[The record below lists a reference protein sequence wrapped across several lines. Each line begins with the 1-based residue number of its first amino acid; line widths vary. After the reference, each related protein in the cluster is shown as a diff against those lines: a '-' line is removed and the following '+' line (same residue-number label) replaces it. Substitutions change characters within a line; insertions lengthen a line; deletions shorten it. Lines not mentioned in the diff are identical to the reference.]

1 MNVVAISGNL
11 TRDPEVRY
19 TNNNMA
25 IASFSIA
32 INRPPKKDGTEGG
45 ADFPRVTVFGNQA
58 ENCGRFLKRGSKV
71 IVVGK
76 IQTGSYEKD
85 GQRIY
90 TTDVIAD
97 RVEFLGRP
105 AEANVA
111 HDKDTNDYLNQ
122 QAANAAQTQSVV
134 NFQNQ
139 QATNAWKEVDDDDI
153 PF

>member
-1 MNVVAISGNL
+1 MNVVALIGNL

-19 TNNNMA
+19 TNDHMA

-45 ADFPRVTVFGNQA
+45 ADFPRVTVFGKQA
-58 ENCGRFLKRGSKV
+58 ENCERFLHRGSKV
-71 IVVGK
+71 GIVGK

-85 GQRIY
+85 GQRVY
-90 TTDVIAD
+90 TTDIVAD

-105 AEANVA
+105 QE
-111 HDKDTNDYLNQ
+111 
-122 QAANAAQTQSVV
+122 ANAAQDQNVID
-134 NFQNQ
+134 FQNK
-139 QATNAWKEVDDDDI
+139 QAANHTPAPAAQASNAWKAINDDDI

>member
-1 MNVVAISGNL
+1 MNIAVLIGNL

-19 TNNNMA
+19 TNDHMA

-45 ADFPRVTVFGNQA
+45 ADFPRVTVFGKQA
-58 ENCGRFLKRGSKV
+58 ENCERFLHRGSKV
-71 IVVGK
+71 GIVGK

-85 GQRIY
+85 GQRVY
-90 TTDVIAD
+90 TTDIVAD

-105 AEANVA
+105 QE
-111 HDKDTNDYLNQ
+111 
-122 QAANAAQTQSVV
+122 ANAAQDQNVV
-134 NFQNQ
+134 NFQNK
-139 QATNAWKEVDDDDI
+139 QAANHTPAPAAQASNAWKEIDDDSI

>member
-1 MNVVAISGNL
+1 MNVVALIGNI

-19 TNNNMA
+19 TNDHMA

-45 ADFPRVTVFGNQA
+45 ADFPRVTVFGKQA
-58 ENCGRFLKRGSKV
+58 ENCERFLHRGSKV
-71 IVVGK
+71 GIIGK

-85 GQRIY
+85 GQRVY
-90 TTDVIAD
+90 TTDIVAD

-105 AEANVA
+105 QETNAAQDQNVI
-111 HDKDTNDYLNQ
+111 DFQNR
-122 QAANAAQTQSVV
+122 QAANNTTAPAAQAS
-134 NFQNQ
+134 
-139 QATNAWKEVDDDDI
+139 NAWKAINDDDI

>member
-1 MNVVAISGNL
+1 MNIVALIGNL

-19 TNNNMA
+19 TNDHMA

-45 ADFPRVTVFGNQA
+45 ADFPRVTVFGKQA
-58 ENCGRFLKRGSKV
+58 ENCERFLHRGSKV
-71 IVVGK
+71 GIVGK

-85 GQRIY
+85 GQRVY
-90 TTDVIAD
+90 TTDIIAD

-105 AEANVA
+105 QE
-111 HDKDTNDYLNQ
+111 
-122 QAANAAQTQSVV
+122 ANAAQDQNVID
-134 NFQNQ
+134 FQNK
-139 QATNAWKEVDDDDI
+139 QAANHTPAPAAQASNAWKAINDDDI

>member
-1 MNVVAISGNL
+1 MNVVALIGNL

-19 TNNNMA
+19 TNDHMA

-45 ADFPRVTVFGNQA
+45 ADFPRVTVFGKQA
-58 ENCGRFLKRGSKV
+58 ENCERFLHRGSKV
-71 IVVGK
+71 GIVGK

-85 GQRIY
+85 GQKVY
-90 TTDVIAD
+90 TTDIVAD

-105 AEANVA
+105 QE
-111 HDKDTNDYLNQ
+111 
-122 QAANAAQTQSVV
+122 ANAAQNQNVIDFHNKQASATSHDQNVIK
-134 NFQNQ
+134 FQNQ
-139 QATNAWKEVDDDDI
+139 QASNAWEAIKDDDI

>member
-1 MNVVAISGNL
+1 MNVVALIGNL
-11 TRDPEVRY
+11 TREPEVRY

-45 ADFPRVTVFGNQA
+45 ADFPRITVFGKQA
-58 ENCGRFLKRGSKV
+58 ENVERFLHKGSKV
-71 IVVGK
+71 GIVGK

-85 GQRIY
+85 GQRVY
-90 TTDVIAD
+90 TTDIVAD

-105 AEANVA
+105 AAEMNNTELGNKVQ
-111 HDKDTNDYLNQ
+111 TM
-122 QAANAAQTQSVV
+122 QAVQSTM
-134 NFQNQ
+134 NP
-139 QATNAWKEVDDDDI
+139 ARGASNAWKEVDDDDI

>member
-1 MNVVAISGNL
+1 MNIVALTGNL
-11 TRDPEVRY
+11 TREPEMRY

-32 INRPPKKDGTEGG
+32 INRPRKKDGSDGG
-45 ADFPRVTVFGNQA
+45 ADFPRITVFGTQA
-58 ENCGRFLKRGSKV
+58 ENCERFLHKGSKV
-71 IVVGK
+71 GIVGK

-85 GQRIY
+85 GQKVY

-105 AEANVA
+105 QE
-111 HDKDTNDYLNQ
+111 
-122 QAANAAQTQSVV
+122 ANAAQDQNVA
-134 NFQNQ
+134 NFQNR
-139 QATNAWKEVDDDDI
+139 QAANTAPAPAAQASNAWEAIVDDEI

>member
-1 MNVVAISGNL
+1 MNIVALIGNL

-19 TNNNMA
+19 TNDHMA

-45 ADFPRVTVFGNQA
+45 ADFPRVTVFGKQA
-58 ENCGRFLKRGSKV
+58 ENCERFLRRGSKV
-71 IVVGK
+71 GIVGK

-85 GQRIY
+85 GQRVY
-90 TTDVIAD
+90 TTDIVAD

-105 AEANVA
+105 QE
-111 HDKDTNDYLNQ
+111 
-122 QAANAAQTQSVV
+122 ANAAQDQNVV
-134 NFQNQ
+134 DFQNR
-139 QATNAWKEVDDDDI
+139 QAANHSTAHAAQASNAWKEIDDDSI

>member
-1 MNVVAISGNL
+1 MNVVALIGNL

-19 TNNNMA
+19 TNDHMA

-45 ADFPRVTVFGNQA
+45 ADFPRVTVFGKQA
-58 ENCGRFLKRGSKV
+58 ENCERFLHRGSKV
-71 IVVGK
+71 GIIGK

-85 GQRIY
+85 GQRVY
-90 TTDVIAD
+90 TTDIVAD

-105 AEANVA
+105 QE
-111 HDKDTNDYLNQ
+111 
-122 QAANAAQTQSVV
+122 ANAAQDQNVV
-134 NFQNQ
+134 DFQNR
-139 QATNAWKEVDDDDI
+139 QAANHTTAPAAQASNAWKAINDDDI

>member
-1 MNVVAISGNL
+1 MNVVALIGNL

-19 TNNNMA
+19 TNDHMA

-45 ADFPRVTVFGNQA
+45 ADFPRITVFGKQA
-58 ENCGRFLKRGSKV
+58 ENVERFLHKGSKV
-71 IVVGK
+71 GIVGK

-85 GQRIY
+85 GQRVY
-90 TTDVIAD
+90 TTDIVAD

-105 AEANVA
+105 ATEMNNTELGNKVQ
-111 HDKDTNDYLNQ
+111 TM
-122 QAANAAQTQSVV
+122 QAVQSTMNPAQGAS
-134 NFQNQ
+134 
-139 QATNAWKEVDDDDI
+139 NAWKEVDDDGI

>member
-1 MNVVAISGNL
+1 MNVVALIGNL

-19 TNNNMA
+19 TNDHMA

-45 ADFPRVTVFGNQA
+45 ADFPRVTVFGKQA
-58 ENCGRFLKRGSKV
+58 ENCERFLHRGSKV
-71 IVVGK
+71 GIIGK

-85 GQRIY
+85 GQRVY
-90 TTDVIAD
+90 TTDIVAD

-105 AEANVA
+105 KEANVVQ
-111 HDKDTNDYLNQ
+111 DQNEIDFLNR
-122 QAANAAQTQSVV
+122 QAANAAHDQNVV
-134 NFQNQ
+134 KFQNQ
-139 QATNAWKEVDDDDI
+139 QASNAWKAIDDDSI